1 MFIIRLRV
9 GEERKIGSE
18 EERLRTKR
26 IDIVSAL
33 LLFRAS

>member
-1 MFIIRLRV
+1 MTITGLRV
-9 GEERKIGSE
+9 GEERTIGSE

-26 IDIVSAL
+26 IGIESAL